1 MTLLA
6 PGPTPDAVAVIDA
19 TANGAPLAAGAST
32 PDAFPAHDPRVPPP
46 VPDEELKLQGLR
58 AMQRRATGLLVAAAV
73 LFVAARAFEVAHPW
87 VGYLRAFAEAA
98 MVGGLADWFAVTAL
112 FRHPLG
118 IPIPHTAIV
127 PSRKDRIGRSLG
139 RFVQQNFLS
148 REVVGA
154 KLAAARPGER
164 AARWLADPAHARLV
178 ARQVATGLSG
188 AADVLRDD
196 DVNTFVERSLVT
208 RLRKVQAGP
217 LVGRALGLLTADGR
231 HQELLDEALRIAARG
246 VADNQDV
253 IRARIAAEAPWW
265 VPGAVEDKLHQKIVD
280 GLERTLQQVS
290 ADPHH
295 PLRARF
301 DDAVRRFAE
310 RLRTSP
316 ETIARAEAVKE
327 ELLTHPAVREYAG
340 GLWGDV
346 KRALARQAES
356 LGHAD
361 EGAAP
366 NAVERGLT
374 SLAGTVLADPALA
387 AKLDGW
393 IVDAVLAVIEEYRD
407 EVSQLIE
414 STVAGWDPAATSH
427 RIEVQIG
434 RDLQFIRINGTL
446 VGGLVGLGLYAL
458 GQVLDRIR

>member
-6 PGPTPDAVAVIDA
+6 PGPSSGPPSDGSADEHRSVQPASPA
-19 TANGAPLAAGAST
+19 AAAGEA
-32 PDAFPAHDPRVPPP
+32 AVAHDPRVPPP
-46 VPDEELKLQGLR
+46 VPDEEQKLQALR
-58 AMQRRATGLLVAAAV
+58 SMQRRATGLLIAAAV
-73 LFVAARAFEVAHPW
+73 LFVVARALEAAHPW
-87 VGYLRAFAEAA
+87 VAYVRAFAEAA
-98 MVGGLADWFAVTAL
+98 MVGGIADWFAVTAL

-127 PSRKDRIGRSLG
+127 PARKDRIGRSLG
-139 RFVQQNFLS
+139 KFVQQNFLS

-164 AARWLADPAHARLV
+164 AARWLAEPAHARLL
-178 ARQVATGLSG
+178 ARQVAVALSG
-188 AADVLRDD
+188 AAEVLRDD
-196 DVNTFVERSLVT
+196 DVNAFVERSLVS

-217 LVGRALGLLTADGR
+217 LVGRALSLLTADGR
-231 HQELLDEALRIAARG
+231 HQELLDEALRITARG
-246 VADNQDV
+246 VATNQDV

-265 VPGAVEDKLHQKIVD
+265 VPGAVEDKLHQKIID

-301 DDAVRRFAE
+301 DDAVQQFAE

-316 ETIARAEAVKE
+316 ETIERAEAVKE
-327 ELLTHPAVREYAG
+327 ELLAHPAVREYAG

-346 KRALARQAES
+346 KRALARQAET

-361 EGAAP
+361 EGDAP
-366 NAVERGLT
+366 NAIERGLT
-374 SLAGTVLADPALA
+374 SLAGTALADRALA

-393 IVDAVLAVIEEYRD
+393 IVEAVLAVIEQYRD

-446 VGGLVGLGLYAL
+446 VGGLVGVALYAI
-458 GQVLDRIR
+458 GRIVG